1 MCIQDMLPGLS
12 ARRMDLRRHL
22 ILPSWNPLYWLWHN
36 RRLLWGAWISIRIA
50 MELDNWAITLTTN
63 KKRVLVIGYT
73 QSGQLDRVIKSVSQ
87 PLMDSDEVD
96 VSYLT
101 IEPAKP
107 FPFPWP
113 FLYFFNTFP
122 DCVYEEPIEL
132 KPIELESYDYDLIIL
147 AYQVWFL
154 SPSLPVSTFLNS
166 PIAEKIFADKPVIT
180 LIGCR
185 NMWLMAQEKVKE
197 KLENLNARLIDNV
210 VLTDEAHNAATFIAT
225 PLWVLTGNKGPW
237 LGGLIPRAGISD
249 NDIKTAKRFGEA
261 IATKLP
267 LTDKPAEPMLKGLG
281 AVYVNE
287 RMIASERV
295 AHRSFRIWGKLL
307 RASGN
312 KESFLRKCVLVV
324 YIIFLVTLILT
335 VMPVLAILKRI
346 FTPLTKKHTAAQKAY
361 YAEPSGEENYN
372 N

>member
-1 MCIQDMLPGLS
+1 M
-12 ARRMDLRRHL
+12 
-22 ILPSWNPLYWLWHN
+22 
-36 RRLLWGAWISIRIA
+36 
-50 MELDNWAITLTTN
+50 TTN
-63 KKRVLVIGYT
+63 KKRILVIGYT

-87 PLMDSDEVD
+87 PLLDSDAIEL
-96 VSYLT
+96 SYLT
-101 IEPAKP
+101 LEPAKP

-132 KPIELESYDYDLIIL
+132 KPLNLESYDYDLIIL

-154 SPSLPVSTFLNS
+154 SPSLPISTFLNS
-166 PIAEKIFADKPVIT
+166 PEAEKIFSGKPVIT

-197 KLENLNARLIDNV
+197 KLAKLNARLIDNV

-237 LGGLIPRAGISD
+237 LGGVIPRAGISD
-249 NDIKTAKRFGEA
+249 NDILAAKRFGDA
-261 IATKLP
+261 IAAKLP
-267 LTDKPAEPMLKGLG
+267 NTDSPSEPMLTGLG
-281 AVYVNE
+281 AVTINE

-307 RASGN
+307 RATGD
-312 KESFLRKCVLVV
+312 KESFLRKCVLVI

-346 FTPLTKKHTAAQKAY
+346 FTPLTRKHTANQKAY
-361 YAEPSGEENYN
+361 YAGPSGEANCN
-372 N
+372 NS

>member
-1 MCIQDMLPGLS
+1 M
-12 ARRMDLRRHL
+12 
-22 ILPSWNPLYWLWHN
+22 
-36 RRLLWGAWISIRIA
+36 
-50 MELDNWAITLTTN
+50 TTN
-63 KKRVLVIGYT
+63 KKRILVIGYT

-87 PLMDSDEVD
+87 PLLDSDAIEL
-96 VSYLT
+96 SYLT
-101 IEPAKP
+101 LEPAKP

-132 KPIELESYDYDLIIL
+132 KPLNLESYDYDLIIL

-154 SPSLPVSTFLNS
+154 SPSLPISTFLNS
-166 PIAEKIFADKPVIT
+166 PEAEKIFSGKPVIT

-197 KLENLNARLIDNV
+197 KLAKLNARLIDNV

-249 NDIKTAKRFGEA
+249 NDILAAKRFGDA
-261 IATKLP
+261 IAAKLP
-267 LTDKPAEPMLKGLG
+267 NTDSPSEPMLTGLG
-281 AVYVNE
+281 AVTINE

-307 RASGN
+307 RATGD
-312 KESFLRKCVLVV
+312 KESFLRKCVLVI

-346 FTPLTKKHTAAQKAY
+346 FTPLTRKHTASQKAY
-361 YAEPSGEENYN
+361 YAGPSGEANCN
-372 N
+372 NS